1 MKNNTYLIF
10 ALMLFLICNASSPVF
25 GQFTFGVKAG
35 FGFSSA
41 LTSGFDDQ
49 YTTIDAKIIPKLQIG
64 GIVNYSKS
72 ENLTLQSGLLII
84 GKGAKFVEDEDFTN
98 SVYIYKFTPVYL
110 QIPFHFIYNGKK
122 LYLGGGPY
130 LGYAIAGKIKYDEG
144 DSEEISFG
152 NNDYDSWRS
161 LELGIG
167 IQGGTDIGPVRVGM
181 SYDLGITNTIPKNAD
196 YWTNSGSSRNS
207 ILSVFAV
214 YMFGK

>member
-1 MKNNTYLIF
+1 MKNQTYFIS
-10 ALMLFLICNASSPVF
+10 AVMLFLICNASSPVF

-35 FGFSSA
+35 FGLSSA
-41 LTSGFDDQ
+41 ITGGLDDS
-49 YTTIDAKIIPKLQIG
+49 YTTIDAKMIPRLQIG
-64 GIVNYSKS
+64 GIVNYEKS

-84 GKGAKFVEDEDFTN
+84 GKGAKFVEDDDFGTF
-98 SVYIYKFTPVYL
+98 IYKYTPVYL
-110 QIPFHFIYNGKK
+110 QIPFHLVYNGNKF
-122 LYLGGGPY
+122 YIGGGPY
-130 LGYAIAGKIKYDEG
+130 FGYAIAGKIKYDEG

-181 SYDLGITNTIPKNAD
+181 SYDFGITNTIPKNAD
-196 YWTNSGSSRNS
+196 YWTNSDSGSSRNS
-207 ILSVFAV
+207 ILSLFAV